1 MKSLQRLAY
10 QKLALHNSTL
20 CIMAHSGLF
29 EKQPDSGHSDV
40 LEIYHFTTTLVY
52 A

>member
-1 MKSLQRLAY
+1 MKHPLNDLTNLLRRPVETA
-10 QKLALHNSTL
+10 
-20 CIMAHSGLF
+20 AHSGLF